1 MEVTKILW
9 GKGVENRE
17 EIPRI
22 IWMYWEGKKSILVE
36 LCIQKIKKIL
46 PEYEINILNSKTLR
60 DFLPNI
66 IEKNELLPVANY
78 SDIIR
83 LDLLRTYG
91 GFWID
96 ASILLTENLDW
107 VYRLKEDYHTDV
119 IGFYADII
127 TTNLD
132 RPILETYFLAA
143 PKNNKFIND
152 WYNEFVSCYKSVVS
166 PPPIKYYDNIK
177 NDKTKLQGMRGL
189 ADYLIAYVSAMKIML
204 EKEDYRILML
214 KASESAHHYTF
225 GLKVDH
231 NQLWNIFLF
240 DNNENVTYP
249 SLIKFKAS
257 YRGWLDEMLERGKLY
272 KCSLLYRLSALSG
285 KEYYKI
291 KFGGFFENIKY
302 IIGRILK
309 K

>member
-9 GKGVENRE
+9 GKGAENRE

-46 PEYEINILNSKTLR
+46 PEYEVNILNSKTLR

-96 ASILLTENLDW
+96 ASMLLTENLDW

-152 WYNEFVSCYKSVVS
+152 WYDEFVKCYKSVVL

-204 EKEDYRILML
+204 EKDDYRILML
-214 KASESAHHYTF
+214 KASESAHYYTY
-225 GLKVDH
+225 GLKVNH
-231 NQLWNIFLF
+231 NQLWSIFLF
-240 DNNENVTYP
+240 DNNDVEYP
-249 SLIKFKAS
+249 SIIKFKAS
-257 YRGWLDEMLERGKLY
+257 YRSFLDEMLDRGKLY
-272 KCSLLYRLSALSG
+272 KCSLLYKLSALSA

-291 KFGGFFENIKY
+291 KFVGFFENIKY

>member
-1 MEVTKILW
+1 M
-9 GKGVENRE
+9 
-17 EIPRI
+17 
-22 IWMYWEGKKSILVE
+22 
-36 LCIQKIKKIL
+36 
-46 PEYEINILNSKTLR
+46 
-60 DFLPNI
+60 
-66 IEKNELLPVANY
+66 
-78 SDIIR
+78 
-83 LDLLRTYG
+83 
-91 GFWID
+91 
-96 ASILLTENLDW
+96 
-107 VYRLKEDYHTDV
+107 
-119 IGFYADII
+119 
-127 TTNLD
+127 
-132 RPILETYFLAA
+132 
-143 PKNNKFIND
+143 
-152 WYNEFVSCYKSVVS
+152 
-166 PPPIKYYDNIK
+166 PPPIKYYDDIK

-204 EKEDYRILML
+204 EKDDYRILML

-257 YRGWLDEMLERGKLY
+257 YRGWLDEMLDRGKLY
-272 KCSLLYRLSALSG
+272 KCSLLYKLSALSA

-291 KFGGFFENIKY
+291 KFIGFFENIKY